1 MNAIVRLGGW
11 AVLALVLLWV
21 ILELVAIVF
30 GFLTWVISTVLSL
43 ALLAVVLYALYFVVS
58 SISS

>member
-1 MNAIVRLGGW
+1 MNAIVRPVGW

-21 ILELVAIVF
+21 IFELVAIVF

-43 ALLAVVLYALYFVVS
+43 ALLAVVLYAVYLLVS
-58 SISS
+58 SLSS